1 MYRQEYGYPYN
12 NNNEN
17 PYYQN
22 NAYNLNGGNVPN
34 IQPPNV
40 TINTIPNVI
49 PNANVIPNINV
60 EEKKEDFFNF
70 YGIIDPGKVPTIS
83 EDNMEGFKLLDE
95 TVLCMCVADGLGSV
109 VGSQIPSVV
118 VIKEM
123 QKFLN
128 KFLINDTTEH
138 MKYILN
144 LGFYTVNRI
153 IENFQRINPEM
164 FGSFTSTLTIVLIN
178 RRKEMVVGHV
188 GNSRLYLL
196 RDNNIIQ
203 LTTDDTVAN
212 ELLVNKEIKEHEYST
227 HPDRGILTK
236 YMGKYDLE
244 PFIDNG
250 TVQKEDLVLLCT
262 NGLFEMLN
270 DNQIKEIIYETGNS
284 KDACESFVGNA
295 NALGGVDNIAAIISY
310 IDF

>member
-1 MYRQEYGYPYN
+1 MYQYN
-12 NNNEN
+12 YNYNEN
-17 PYYQN
+17 NQ
-22 NAYNLNGGNVPN
+22 NAYYPNNDYNFNQINNINDN
-34 IQPPNV
+34 IQQLDSL
-40 TINTIPNVI
+40 I
-49 PNANVIPNINV
+49 
-60 EEKKEDFFNF
+60 EEKKEEQFFNF
-70 YGIIDPGKVPTIS
+70 YGIIDPGKIPTIS
-83 EDNMEGFKLLDE
+83 EDNMEGFTLLNDS
-95 TVLCMCVADGLGSV
+95 VLCMCVADGLGSV

-118 VIKEM
+118 VVKEM

-128 KFLINDTTEH
+128 KFLINDTMEH

-153 IENFQRINPEM
+153 IENFQRINPEI
-164 FGSFTSTLTIVLIN
+164 FGSFTSTLTLVLIN
-178 RRKEMVVGHV
+178 KRKEMVVGHV

-196 RDNNIIQ
+196 RDKNIIQ

-212 ELLVNKEIKEHEYST
+212 DLLNRGEIKESDYSI

-250 TVQKEDLVLLCT
+250 TVQKEDLILLCT
-262 NGLFEMLN
+262 NGLFEMLT
-270 DNQIKEIIYETGNS
+270 DAQIKEIIYETGNS
-284 KDACESFVGNA
+284 KEACESFVGNA

>member
-1 MYRQEYGYPYN
+1 MYQYDYPYN
-12 NNNEN
+12 ETNQNFYYTNND
-17 PYYQN
+17 
-22 NAYNLNGGNVPN
+22 YNFNQINN
-34 IQPPNV
+34 IQQ
-40 TINTIPNVI
+40 IDNVI
-49 PNANVIPNINV
+49 
-60 EEKKEDFFNF
+60 EEKKQEQFFNF

-83 EDNMEGFKLLDE
+83 EDNMEGFTLLNDS
-95 TVLCMCVADGLGSV
+95 VLCMCVADGLGSV

-118 VIKEM
+118 VVKEM

-153 IENFQRINPEM
+153 IENFQRINPEI
-164 FGSFTSTLTIVLIN
+164 FGSFTSTLTLVLIN
-178 RRKEMVVGHV
+178 KRKEMVVGHV

-196 RDNNIIQ
+196 RDKNIIQ
-203 LTTDDTVAN
+203 LTNDDTVAN
-212 ELLVNKEIKEHEYST
+212 DLLSKGEIKESEYSI

-250 TVQKEDLVLLCT
+250 TVQKEDLILLCT
-262 NGLFEMLN
+262 NGLFEMLT
-270 DNQIKEIIYETGNS
+270 DAQIKEIIYETGNS
-284 KDACESFVGNA
+284 KEACESFVGNA

>member
-1 MYRQEYGYPYN
+1 MYQYGYQYN
-12 NNNEN
+12 ENSQN

-22 NAYNLNGGNVPN
+22 NNYNGNNIPNVPN
-34 IQPPNV
+34 ENYPSAYLNQ
-40 TINTIPNVI
+40 
-49 PNANVIPNINV
+49 
-60 EEKKEDFFNF
+60 EKETNSFFNF
-70 YGIIDPGKVPTIS
+70 FGIIDKGKIPTIS
-83 EDNMEGFKLLDE
+83 EDNMEGFTLLNDN
-95 TVLCMCVADGLGSV
+95 VLCMCVADGLGSII
-109 VGSQIPSVV
+109 GSQIASVV
-118 VIKEM
+118 VVKEM

-164 FGSFTSTLTIVLIN
+164 FASFTSTLTIVLIN
-178 RRKEMVVGHV
+178 KRKEMVVGHV

-196 RDNNIIQ
+196 RDKNIIQ
-203 LTTDDTVAN
+203 LTNDDTIAN
-212 ELLVNKEIKEHEYST
+212 ELLSRGEIKENEYVT

-244 PFIDNG
+244 PFVDNG
-250 TVQKEDLVLLCT
+250 TVQKEDLILLCT
-262 NGLFEMLN
+262 NGLFEMLT
-270 DNQIKEIIYETGNS
+270 DDQIKEIVYATGNS